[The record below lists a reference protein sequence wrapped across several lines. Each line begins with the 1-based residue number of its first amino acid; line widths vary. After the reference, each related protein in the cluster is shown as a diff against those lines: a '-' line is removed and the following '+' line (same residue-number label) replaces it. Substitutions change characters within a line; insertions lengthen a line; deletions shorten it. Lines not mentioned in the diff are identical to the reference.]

1 MRRIIAAFD
10 LTPVGR
16 RVVERARLL
25 AEQFGTHLG
34 LLHVL
39 EKCEDP
45 FLSEDEDQFL
55 TDHRHTA
62 AAALVDWVAGRT
74 SVPIDFDIVKGAPAS
89 QVARLARDADLL
101 VFGTSSIDA
110 AQLGPVTRRLT
121 RMARPN
127 VLAVRRQPRV
137 AYRRVFAAVD
147 LSEHSREAVELA
159 ALLAPGAE
167 ITVVYALSPHSDVLL
182 GQSRLFEQDV
192 AHRARDRL
200 ERAKGALDE
209 FSAPWGDAIANL
221 IVEGPPSQAI
231 GEAAR
236 RRGAD
241 LVTVASRGAGA
252 TSMVLLGGTAE
263 EIMAAAPSDVA
274 VARVEGSFRRP

>member
-1 MRRIIAAFD
+1 MAAFD
-10 LTPVGR
+10 LTPTGR

-25 AEQFGTHLG
+25 AEQFDTHLG

-39 EKCEDP
+39 ERCEDP
-45 FLSEDEDQFL
+45 FLSEDEAQFL
-55 TDHRHTA
+55 ADHRHTA

-74 SVPIDFDIVKGAPAS
+74 SVPIEFEITKGSPSA
-89 QVARLARDADLL
+89 QIGRQAREADLL
-101 VFGTSSIDA
+101 VAGTSSIDA
-110 AQLGPVTRRLT
+110 AQLGPVTRRL
-121 RMARPN
+121 ARKARSP

-137 AYRRVFAAVD
+137 PYRRVVAAVD
-147 LSEHSREAVELA
+147 LSEHSRQAVELGFT
-159 ALLAPGAE
+159 LAPGADL
-167 ITVVYALSPHSDVLL
+167 TVVYALLPHSDVLL
-182 GQSRLFEQDV
+182 GQARLFEQDAAV
-192 AHRARDRL
+192 RRRDRL
-200 ERAKGALDE
+200 GRAQEALEE
-209 FSAPWGDAIANL
+209 FTAPWGDSVRTL

-241 LVTVASRGAGA
+241 LVSVASRGAGA

-263 EIMAAAPSDVA
+263 EIMAAAACDTA

>member
-1 MRRIIAAFD
+1 MRRVTAAFD

-16 RVVERARLL
+16 KVVERARLL
-25 AEQFGTHLG
+25 AEQSGTHLG

-45 FLSEDEDQFL
+45 FLSEDEEQFL
-55 TDHRHTA
+55 VDHRHTA

-74 SVPIDFDIVKGAPAS
+74 SAPVEFEVVKGALSS
-89 QVARLARDADLL
+89 QVARLGRDADLL
-101 VFGTSSIDA
+101 VVGTSSIDA
-110 AQLGPVTRRLT
+110 AQLGPVTRRL
-121 RMARPN
+121 ARKARCD

-137 AYRRVFAAVD
+137 PYRRVVAAVD
-147 LSEHSREAVELA
+147 LSEHSRKAVELA
-159 ALLAPGAE
+159 KTLAPGAE
-167 ITVVYALSPHSDVLL
+167 LTVVFALSPRSDVLL
-182 GQSRLFEQDV
+182 GQSRLFEQD
-192 AHRARDRL
+192 AAQRNRDRL
-200 ERAKGALDE
+200 ARAHVALDE
-209 FSAPWGDAIANL
+209 FSAPWGDAVRTL

-252 TSMVLLGGTAE
+252 TPIVLLGGTAE
-263 EIMAAAPSDVA
+263 EIMGAAPSDVA
-274 VARVEGSFRRP
+274 VARVESTFRRP